1 MIAKQTVTA
10 EGSKEM
16 IETTI
21 GDLICAI
28 RDAASEANMTDR
40 ELQELTE
47 IALHDLLLKYAA

>member
-1 MIAKQTVTA
+1 MIAKQALVA
-10 EGSKEM
+10 EGPKEV

-28 RDAASEANMTDR
+28 RDAASESKIEDR
-40 ELQELTE
+40 ELLELTE

>member
-1 MIAKQTVTA
+1 MSTKQAIVA
-10 EGSKEM
+10 ERSKEM

-28 RDAASEANMTDR
+28 RDAALEVKISDR